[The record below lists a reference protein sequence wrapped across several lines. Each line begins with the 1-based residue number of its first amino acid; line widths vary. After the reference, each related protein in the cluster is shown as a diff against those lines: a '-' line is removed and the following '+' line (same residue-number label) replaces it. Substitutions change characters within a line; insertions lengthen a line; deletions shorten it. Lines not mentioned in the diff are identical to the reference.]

1 MNPTDHNQLM
11 EPPTSEQD
19 LQILPQMITSW
30 KQVQEEAIKNQQQAR
45 ELKSRKKVLE
55 EMILRIMKKH
65 QIGALDLKQSNGR
78 LLYRKKQT
86 KGPLSQRNLQDMLA
100 EHLKSDD
107 AAKKAIA
114 FIDEKRG
121 VKTMETLTFE
131 NL

>member
-1 MNPTDHNQLM
+1 M
-11 EPPTSEQD
+11 EPPTTEQD
-19 LQILPQMITSW
+19 LQMLPQMITSW
-30 KQVQEEAIKNQQQAR
+30 KQVQEDFVKNQQQAR

-121 VKTMETLTFE
+121 VKTMETLSFE

>member
-1 MNPTDHNQLM
+1 MNPTEQNQLM
-11 EPPTSEQD
+11 DTPTTEQD
-19 LQILPQMITSW
+19 LQMLPQMITSW
-30 KQVQEEAIKNQQQAR
+30 KQVQEESVKNQQQAR

-86 KGPLSQRNLQDMLA
+86 KGPLSQRTLQDMLA
-100 EHLKSDD
+100 EHLKSED

>member
-1 MNPTDHNQLM
+1 M

-30 KQVQEEAIKNQQQAR
+30 KQVQEESIKNQQQAR